1 MFITGL
7 IAALG
12 MLFLIFKFGIRKV
25 ISYDIFFDI
34 AITGFL
40 LWSFAG
46 TYSGMMAAMFGGM
59 LVSIVLFVM
68 KRTMT
73 HERLGFTKRIKFP
86 YFSFG
91 WQEIQP

>member
-73 HERLGFTKRIKFP
+73 HERLGFAKRVKFP

-91 WQEIQP
+91 WQEIQQ